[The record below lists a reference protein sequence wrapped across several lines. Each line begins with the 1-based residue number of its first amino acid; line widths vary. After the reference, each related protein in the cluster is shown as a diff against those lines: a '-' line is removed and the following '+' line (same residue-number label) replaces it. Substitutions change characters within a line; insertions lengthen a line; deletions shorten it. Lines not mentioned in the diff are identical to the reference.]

1 MRKLLIIVIFIGLF
15 VVLLNTV
22 FQSSPEATLI
32 QYGDINPGNS
42 KPFQTDPGSNK
53 PFMFDNFIITPLADF
68 EISARVLARES
79 YYFGKE
85 SNLSPLDLVLGWGR
99 MSDPEILEKISIRQ
113 SSRWYYWSTSS
124 FPIPRRE
131 IETHSANM
139 HMIPANEQVEEI
151 LDDVDQGQIIRLKGQ
166 LIRVDADD
174 GWRWVSSLSREDT
187 GARACELVY
196 VTDVVV
202 Q

>member
-1 MRKLLIIVIFIGLF
+1 MYKLLITVSFIGFIVL
-15 VVLLNTV
+15 LLNTV
-22 FQSSPEATLI
+22 FKSSPEEMITL
-32 QYGDINPGNS
+32 YGDINPLKSQPRQSPPRTAKAFERDG
-42 KPFQTDPGSNK
+42 
-53 PFMFDNFIITPLADF
+53 FIITPLADF
-68 EISARVLARES
+68 EISARVLGREN
-79 YYFGKE
+79 YYLGKE
-85 SNLSPLDLVLGWGR
+85 SSLSPLDLTLGWGR
-99 MSDPEILEKISIRQ
+99 MSDPEILEQISIRQ

-139 HMIPANEQVEEI
+139 HMIPANEHIEDL
-151 LDDVDQGQIIRLKGQ
+151 LDDVDEGRSIYLKGQ
-166 LIRVDADD
+166 LVRVDADN

-196 VTDVVV
+196 VTDVVM